1 MYIELCWRLF
11 IIFIFLYFVFYELKK
26 LFIKKY
32 VMNWMDLIGCMLW
45 NNNLFD
51 MVVYII
57 KW

>member
-11 IIFIFLYFVFYELKK
+11 IVFIFLYFVFYELKK

-32 VMNWMDLIGCMLW
+32 VMNWTDLIGCMLW

-51 MVVYII
+51 MVVYIV